1 MRTRVK
7 ICGIT
12 SAQDAAIAV
21 RHGAD
26 AIGLVFYEQSPR
38 SVSIDQAR
46 DIVAQLPAFVSVVA
60 LFVDAESAWIESVIE
75 QVNIDLIQF
84 HGQETAED
92 CSRYG
97 KRFIKAISMRE
108 GIDLVTVCAQ
118 YEMAAGLLVDSYQPG
133 IPGGTGNVF
142 DWGRIPKDLNRPVI
156 LAGGLNKDNVEAAIL
171 AVKPY
176 AVDVSS
182 GVEWDKGRKDEAK
195 IESFMRGVIKCQK

>member
-1 MRTRVK
+1 LRTRVK